1 MSKDA
6 LRYDKMVEAALRGVV
21 REALGRAAKTGLPGA
36 HHFYIT
42 FRTGMPGVTIPNYLR
57 EKYPEEMTIVLE
69 HQFWDLAVDND
80 GFGVTLSFQNRPERL
95 TVSFAAITAFAD
107 PSVKFG
113 LQFQPIEDA
122 EVSAPASPQ
131 PPAAKPAE
139 AKPVPVASPE
149 TASSE
154 GAKAKSEKTG
164 EVVALDAFRKK

>member
-21 REALGRAAKTGLPGA
+21 REALGRAAKSGLPGA

-42 FRTGMPGVTIPNYLR
+42 FRTGMPGVAIPDYLR

-69 HQFWDLAVDND
+69 HQFWDLAIEND

-95 TVSFAAITAFAD
+95 TIPFAAITAFAD

-113 LQFQPIEDA
+113 LQFQPVEDA
-122 EVSAPASPQ
+122 EAALPASSQ
-131 PPAAKPAE
+131 PVAARPTETKPLPA
-139 AKPVPVASPE
+139 ASPE
-149 TASSE
+149 AASPDA
-154 GAKAKSEKTG
+154 AKAKPEKSG

>member
-21 REALGRAAKTGLPGA
+21 REALGRAARSGLPGA

-42 FRTGMPGVTIPNYLR
+42 FRTGMPGVAIPDYLR

-69 HQFWDLAVDND
+69 HQFWDLAIEND

-95 TVSFAAITAFAD
+95 TIPFAAITAFAD

-113 LQFQPIEDA
+113 LQFQPVEDA
-122 EVSAPASPQ
+122 EAATSASP
-131 PPAAKPAE
+131 PPAVPRPAE
-139 AKPVPVASPE
+139 AKPVLS
-149 TASSE
+149 ASSE
-154 GAKAKSEKTG
+154 AASSEAGKAKPEKTG